1 LCSARFPGKVTVLAA
16 AGALCLAATGTAA
29 AVTSAAPSASPAQ
42 AAVMLSFHSFTRA
55 QQAGTVQRP
64 ARGNLAEQAI
74 IEAADR
80 AAAAHA
86 AAVAAARAAASRAAA
101 ARAAAR
107 AATERAAARRA
118 AEQATAEQAAARRTA
133 AQQTATEAAAQPAL
147 SGTPQQIAEL
157 MLAQHGWAG
166 QFSCLDSLWAQESG
180 WNVYAENPSSGAYGI
195 PQALPGSKMASA
207 GVGWQSDAVTQ
218 ISWGLGYIQAAYG
231 SPCGA
236 WTHEEAS
243 GWY

>member
-55 QQAGTVQRP
+55 PHAGKMRRP

-101 ARAAAR
+101 RAAA
-107 AATERAAARRA
+107 ERAAARRA
-118 AEQATAEQAAARRTA
+118 AERAAAEQAAARWTAAAPAATEGA
-133 AQQTATEAAAQPAL
+133 AQQAL

-236 WTHEEAS
+236 WGHEEAS